1 MNDFH
6 LNSIILRNKN
16 IITYIIIFS
25 VSFVSFLW
33 LHGGILFFWDETLPI
48 FPYYELTHFT
58 YIWSPFGLGVIN
70 SHSNQ
75 NFSYYVLWTIFYFIS
90 FKFLPLAEQL
100 LISFIFLISGI
111 SSFLVLKF
119 IFNKISTKKSYNYLA
134 LIGSLFYMF
143 NYFSAFLFYEI
154 QPYWI
159 SYALLPLGIYIFLK
173 GLTKLNSNINIVKYV
188 ILSSF
193 LFEIIFSFTYF
204 LPPVL
209 VYMVLIFLFFYLVF
223 RKRIIVSNITK
234 REVYYLL
241 STFLTVII
249 LNLWWVSGFINLVNT
264 SASGSASNIALSG
277 VRHEFLFA
285 GYKLKFWSVVTL
297 YPLLYPIKYN
307 NDYSFIGHYNS
318 VYSIFFII
326 SVIFLIVILMPIIN
340 IKSKNTLLT
349 KGEKIALYIL
359 LLIFISFGIQ
369 GTNPLNRLVF
379 YSIKSIYP
387 SLLPYL
393 YATSYYFIEIPII
406 MIYIILFPE
415 GIYEITNFNIPLKI
429 EKSLKKYPKTLKYT
443 SKNKKKIVAISI
455 VFLIIGI
462 YPYYMFTPEA
472 TMVYYDGHGTV
483 PSVVNFPPSFYKL
496 LNYIHK
502 NSNGSTTLI
511 LPQSYDFYSVNFTQN
526 DTFADDQ
533 PPSYLTGSEMLIYNT
548 TISNQIQQF
557 ISNILPN
564 NDHFSLFLNDINVKY
579 IIVDTNVSNYI
590 NGYSAY
596 TTNSTKII
604 NYINSRSNL
613 TLVGKFGPIFLY
625 ENKNYNGLIDSGNY
639 YNFNASVITPV
650 NELNLMPFM
659 KNLTDFNSP
668 VAKYIYKN
676 NTLTLEAI
684 NESKYNYSMFPLNF
698 RNKNPIDANITNYNY
713 LIIKS
718 GHVCDSLLMMYTKA
732 FFINGNKG
740 KIGNTLLSP
749 MNISKSNVE
758 NRCYINESNKTYI
771 FPLYQYG
778 SAGYAT
784 PINNVKI
791 NKNGTILN
799 YINFGLGR
807 IKNVNITYNFNITGI
822 YLAKYISYKYDS
834 YKLMSNQNESYIISN
849 KNYTNQFNPPP
860 KISYKEISPVN
871 YIISVYNSASNFTL
885 LFKQNYNI
893 GWVLSFKNGTKI
905 TNHFIADEYANAWM
919 INKTGNFTL
928 NLYFEPQKRISLIND
943 ISLFINASFFI
954 LLLGTVIYSRRKK
967 LW

>member
-1 MNDFH
+1 MA
-6 LNSIILRNKN
+6 
-16 IITYIIIFS
+16 
-25 VSFVSFLW
+25 SFVSFLW

-75 NFSYYVLWTIFYFIS
+75 NFSYYILWTIFYFIS

-100 LISFIFLISGI
+100 LIFVIFMISGL
-111 SSFLVLKF
+111 SSFLLLKF
-119 IFNKISTKKSYNYLA
+119 IFNKLSTNNTHNYLA
-134 LIGSLFYMF
+134 LVGSLFYMF

-159 SYALLPLGIYIFLK
+159 SYALLPLAIYVFMK
-173 GLTKLNSNINIVKYV
+173 GLTTLNSNINIIKYAV
-188 ILSSF
+188 LSSF
-193 LFEIIFSFTYF
+193 LFEIIFSFTYY
-204 LPPVL
+204 LQPVL
-209 VYMVLIFLFFYLVF
+209 VFMVVILLFYYLLF
-223 RKRIIVSNITK
+223 RKRIIASNITR
-234 REVYYLL
+234 REIYYLL

-249 LNLWWVSGFINLVNT
+249 LNLWWFSAFINLTNVA
-264 SASGSASNIALSG
+264 ASGSASTIELSG

-285 GYKLKFWSVVTL
+285 GYKLKFWSVITL

-326 SVIFLIVILMPIIN
+326 SVIFLIVILIPVIN

-349 KGEKIALYIL
+349 KGEKIVLYVL
-359 LLIFISFGIQ
+359 LLVFIFFGIQ
-369 GTNPLNRLVF
+369 GANPLNRFVF
-379 YSIKSIYP
+379 YSIRSIYP

-406 MIYIILFPE
+406 MIYIILFPT
-415 GIYEITNFNIPLKI
+415 GIYEIVNLDIPLKKR
-429 EKSLKKYPKTLKYT
+429 KSQKKYPKALKYI
-443 SKNKKKIVAISI
+443 SKNKKKIFAISI
-455 VFLIIGI
+455 VFLMIGI
-462 YPYYMFTPEA
+462 YPYYMFTPTA
-472 TMVYYDGHGTV
+472 TMVYYDGHETV
-483 PSVVNFPPSFYKL
+483 PSVVNFPPSFYNL

-511 LPQSYDFYSVNFTQN
+511 LPQSYDFFSVNFTQN
-526 DTFADDQ
+526 DTFADDE
-533 PPSYLTGSEMLIYNT
+533 PPSYLTGSEMLLYNA
-548 TISNQIQQF
+548 TISGQIQQF
-557 ISNILPN
+557 ISNILPS
-564 NDHFSLFLNDINVKY
+564 DEHFSLFLNDLNVKY

-596 TTNSTKII
+596 TTNSTKIL
-604 NYINSRSNL
+604 NYINSRNNL
-613 TLVGKFGPIFLY
+613 TLVGKFGSIFLY
-625 ENKNYNGLIDSGNY
+625 QNRNYNGLIDSGNY
-639 YNFNASVITPV
+639 YNFNPSIIKPV

-659 KNLTDFNSP
+659 NNLTDFNSSA
-668 VAKYIYKN
+668 AKYIYKN
-676 NTLTLEAI
+676 NTLTLEAM
-684 NESKYNYSMFPLNF
+684 NESKYNYSMFPVNF

-713 LIIKS
+713 LIIRS
-718 GHVCDSLLMMYTKA
+718 GYVRDSLLMIYTKA

-749 MNISKSNVE
+749 MNISNSNIE
-758 NRCYINESNKTYI
+758 NRCYINESNKTYV

-784 PINNVKI
+784 PIN
-791 NKNGTILN
+791 KNGTILN
-799 YINFGLGR
+799 YTDFGLGR
-807 IKNVNITYNFNITGI
+807 FKNVNITYSFNITGI
-822 YLAKYISYKYDS
+822 YLAKAISYKYDS
-834 YKLMSNQNESYIISN
+834 YKLMSNLNKSYIISN
-849 KNYTNQFNPPP
+849 KNYPNQFNSPP
-860 KISYKEISPVN
+860 KILYKEISPVN
-871 YIISVYNSASNFTL
+871 YKISVYNSDSNFTL
-885 LFKQNYNI
+885 LFKQNYNP

-905 TNHFIADEYANAWM
+905 TNHFIADEYGNAWM
-919 INKTGNFTL
+919 INKAGNFTL

-954 LLLGTVIYSRRKK
+954 LLLGTVTYSRRKK